1 MREPP
6 ATDKIQWSINYLEAY
21 LQEALNEEERVFEQ
35 LNRSI
40 IRDATIVLSLLK
52 KYHSATRYVRE

>member
-40 IRDATIVLSLLK
+40 MRDATIVLSLLK
-52 KYHSATRYVRE
+52 RYHFATRYVRE